1 MLTDVTPGT
10 TMGDTMQA
18 YQKFY
23 NYYAYDDGTPEA
35 SYGLTPTGSQ
45 LAYRFRLNKSPDTLR
60 AIKMYFNKTLG
71 NVSQQLFNLCVWNDN
86 AGIPGTP
93 IYSELMM
100 PRYADSLN
108 KFVTYHISPPLV
120 VTGTFY
126 VGCIQTTDDNLS
138 IGFDL
143 YNNSQNEI
151 FWNCI
156 GTWNTSS
163 FAGALMIRPVI
174 GKPIP
179 LGIGDLTNRDIKM
192 AVYPNPCP
200 TGTLHINLP
209 ESNINTGD
217 LENSTLVITDL
228 MGQVRLKSSY
238 RAAIE
243 VSSLPNGLYLIETR
257 NRSGIRIG
265 VSKFII
271 AK

>member
-1 MLTDVTPGT
+1 
-10 TMGDTMQA
+10 
-18 YQKFY
+18 
-23 NYYAYDDGTPEA
+23 
-35 SYGLTPTGSQ
+35 
-45 LAYRFRLNKSPDTLR
+45 
-60 AIKMYFNKTLG
+60 
-71 NVSQQLFNLCVWNDN
+71 
-86 AGIPGTP
+86 
-93 IYSELMM
+93 
-100 PRYADSLN
+100 
-108 KFVTYHISPPLV
+108 
-120 VTGTFY
+120 
-126 VGCIQTTDDNLS
+126 
-138 IGFDL
+138 L

-192 AVYPNPCP
+192 AVYPNPCR